1 MQRDRNGRAQS
12 SFVEKM
18 NGKDVSSNVRYGIAG
33 TGAETEWIG
42 VDTIPTET
50 PRRGLERR
58 RIDTA

>member
-18 NGKDVSSNVRYGIAG
+18 NGKDVNNNVRYGIDG
-33 TGAETEWIG
+33 TGAETEQMG
-42 VDTIPTET
+42 TATIPAET
-50 PRRGLERR
+50 PRRGVEER